1 MSIFFPRRPHVDKCS
16 IIKEASNN
24 GFNYLICQFDVEAYQ
39 NISMQRFMEL
49 KEVLTV
55 LILQLYHV
63 AHQSNCNVHVHYHI
77 TLSSLSNVRK
87 MFQYYKTLRLINRF
101 I

>member
-1 MSIFFPRRPHVDKCS
+1 MLSKNVNLCPRWPHVDKCS

-49 KEVLTV
+49 KEVPTV
-55 LILQLYHV
+55 LILQ
-63 AHQSNCNVHVHYHI
+63 
-77 TLSSLSNVRK
+77 
-87 MFQYYKTLRLINRF
+87 
-101 I
+101 